1 MLSTIR
7 PEENGCCILKRF
19 VFYEINYSF
28 LLLLFVSILVLQ
40 AQLEDSGPYM
50 CMLNTDPMKS
60 KMGILNVI
68 IRPGSTEV
76 TGARAVAEEVNVR

>member
-1 MLSTIR
+1 M
-7 PEENGCCILKRF
+7 
-19 VFYEINYSF
+19 VFK
-28 LLLLFVSILVLQ
+28 

-60 KMGILNVI
+60 KIGILNVI
-68 IRPGSTEV
+68 NRPGSKEV